1 MANWFLTKMQRQ
13 FNGERIVFST
23 DDVGRIAWSD
33 LKRKISWCKPHPLY
47 KNKLRIDGRY
57 KCKTY
62 NYKNFRR
69 QHKKKICVEF
79 GFGNEF
85 IYVTP
90 EAQTTKKKI
99 DKLDLI
105 LKSFLVSRHLWEWKD
120 VLQIENVW
128 KLRILYFIIQIK
140 MHERHFTKRI

>member
-1 MANWFLTKMQRQ
+1 MEKGLSFQQMM
-13 FNGERIVFST
+13 
-23 DDVGRIAWSD
+23 
-33 LKRKISWCKPHPLY
+33 LKQLHSQSLKKKQQISWCKPHALY

-69 QHKKKICVEF
+69 QCKKKIYVDL

-90 EAQTTKKKI
+90 EAQTTKEKI

-105 LKSFLVSRHLWEWKD
+105 F
-120 VLQIENVW
+120 
-128 KLRILYFIIQIK
+128 
-140 MHERHFTKRI
+140 

>member
-13 FNGERIVFST
+13 FSGERIVFST
-23 DDVGRIAWSD
+23 NDVGTMAQSD
-33 LKRKISWCKPHPLY
+33 LKRKQISCCKPHTLY

-62 NYKNFRR
+62 NYKNFGR
-69 QHKKKICVEF
+69 QRKKKIYVDL

-85 IYVTP
+85 MYVTP
-90 EAQTTKKKI
+90 EAQTTKEKI

-105 LKSFLVSRHLWEWKD
+105 F
-120 VLQIENVW
+120 
-128 KLRILYFIIQIK
+128 
-140 MHERHFTKRI
+140 